1 MKQQKERKK
10 AMPAYSV
17 AASLPKST
25 ILFDIYPIGDLW
37 SKTTP
42 LQYTNPI
49 ALYMKLLKYTL
60 SSKRA

>member
-1 MKQQKERKK
+1 
-10 AMPAYSV
+10 MPAYSV

-25 ILFDIYPIGDLW
+25 ILFYIYPIGDLW

-49 ALYMKLLKYTL
+49 TLYMKLLKYTL
-60 SSKRA
+60 PSKMA